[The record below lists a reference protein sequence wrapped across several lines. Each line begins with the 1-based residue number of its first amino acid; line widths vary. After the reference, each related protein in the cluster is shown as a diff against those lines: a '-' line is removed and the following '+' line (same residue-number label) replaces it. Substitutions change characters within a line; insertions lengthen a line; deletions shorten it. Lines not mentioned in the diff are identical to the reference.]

1 MKIHQ
6 ISTKHLSI
14 DDVKRIVSEDYKIA
28 LSSEARKR
36 IQDCRDYLD
45 RKMETQK
52 EPSTALLP
60 GSVRCVISR

>member
-1 MKIHQ
+1 MKVYQ

-28 LSSEARKR
+28 LSPEARKR

-45 RKMETQK
+45 HKMETQK
-52 EPSTALLP
+52 EPIYGVTTSTWFHE
-60 GSVRCVISR
+60 

>member
-28 LSSEARKR
+28 LSPEARKR
-36 IQDCRDYLD
+36 I
-45 RKMETQK
+45 
-52 EPSTALLP
+52 
-60 GSVRCVISR
+60 